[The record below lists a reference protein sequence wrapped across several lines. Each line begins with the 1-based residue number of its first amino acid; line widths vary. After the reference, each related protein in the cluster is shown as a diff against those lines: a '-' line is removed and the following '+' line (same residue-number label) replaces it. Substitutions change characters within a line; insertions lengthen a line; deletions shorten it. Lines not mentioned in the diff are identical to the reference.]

1 MSQRNYWLLVVTTM
15 LLILALDQV
24 LKIWVKTTMYQGQEH
39 LILGQQWARIH
50 FVENEGMAFGISLGN
65 SFGKL
70 MLSLFRIVA
79 VFFLF
84 FILWR
89 LVRTR
94 EIPGIIIAFSMI
106 LAGALGNI
114 IDSVFYGVIF
124 SNSPY
129 HGGVATLFPPDGGY
143 APVLMGKVVDMFY
156 FPMIQG
162 HFPDWVPLWGGEEF
176 EFFRPVFNLADSSIF
191 CGICLFLIFYG
202 RLKTASL
209 TGPFSEPE
217 GSKKQAPD
225 TEVPEVDEQK

>member
-15 LLILALDQV
+15 LLILTLDQV

-209 TGPFSEPE
+209 TGPLSEPE
-217 GSKKQAPD
+217 RSKKQASD
-225 TEVPEVDEQK
+225 TEVPEADEQK

>member
-1 MSQRNYWLLVVTTM
+1 MSQRNYSLLVVTTM
-15 LLILALDQV
+15 LLILTLDQV

-209 TGPFSEPE
+209 TGPLSEPE

-225 TEVPEVDEQK
+225 TEVPEADEQK